1 MKERKPVF
9 KCKECQY
16 LKRVPSLF
24 DDVEILECSNGNHD
38 TISIVTIG
46 GGCNR
51 RTSPRWCPLK
61 KEK

>member
-38 TISIVTIG
+38 TLSIVNIRG
-46 GGCNR
+46 GGVIGE
-51 RTSPRWCPLK
+51 LHLDGVH
-61 KEK
+61 